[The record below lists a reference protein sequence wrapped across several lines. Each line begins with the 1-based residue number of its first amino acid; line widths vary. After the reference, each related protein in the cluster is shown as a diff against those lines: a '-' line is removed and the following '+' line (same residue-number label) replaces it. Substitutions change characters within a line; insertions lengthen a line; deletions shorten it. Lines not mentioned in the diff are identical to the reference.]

1 MQNNGMPNYGQPAAD
16 KVLRLLCAE
25 DNPRD
30 LKLITEILK
39 KAGYRLALDAVDESR
54 LFRERLEQGEYD
66 LIICDFDIGDWTA
79 IDALGI
85 VKASGQD
92 VPFVVVSGSMGDEAA
107 VECIKQGATD
117 YVLKDRM
124 TRLPSAIQRALE
136 ARTAREEQR
145 KAELALRQSVEQYR
159 LLFEA
164 NPIPMWVF
172 DAENLAIL
180 AVNEAAVRHYGYST
194 DEFLKMTLSDL
205 RRPEEVP
212 HFLAKLA
219 GVGKQAV
226 TMGSLGVLKHRK
238 KSGEVIEVEVAGSP
252 TMFHGRPAGFVLI
265 NDVTERNSLQAQFLQ
280 AQKMESLGRLAG
292 GVAHDLN
299 NLLGVVLGYGELA
312 QDHLD
317 AASPLRKNV
326 EGMQKAADRAVS
338 VVRQLLA
345 FSRKQIQQP
354 RMLSLNAIVEDMA
367 DLLHRLIGEDIKL
380 SIATDSRLWTVRAD
394 KGQIEQVIMNLAVNA
409 RDAMPAGGQLTIR
422 TANVE
427 LDDTDPGHELGCPT
441 GSHVM
446 LEIRDTGCGMDAST
460 QAKIFEP
467 FFTTKELG
475 KGTGLGLATVYG
487 IVKQSG
493 GSISVHSKLDSG
505 ATFRICLP
513 RVEAAPQSSSA
524 LKLSG
529 EVPAGEVPGGSETV
543 LLVEDAEPFREVAR
557 QFLQRGGY
565 NVLVAEDGMAALA
578 VSRNHHSPIH
588 LLLTDVVLPGFSGL
602 HLVQSLRIAHPKI
615 LVLYMSG
622 YTDEALGPHGMLE
635 EGIALL
641 EKPFTRGSLLRKV
654 REVLGPAKSST
665 HGEVL

>member
-1 MQNNGMPNYGQPAAD
+1 MATMQNNGMPNYGQPAAD

-39 KAGYRLALDAVDESR
+39 KAGYLLELDAVNESR
-54 LFRERLEQGEYD
+54 LFRERLEQGEHD

-85 VKASGQD
+85 VKASGKD

-107 VECIKQGATD
+107 AECIKHGATD

-317 AASPLRKNV
+317 PASPLRKNI

-354 RMLSLNAIVEDMA
+354 RMLSLNAIVEDMEE
-367 DLLHRLIGEDIKL
+367 LLRRLIGEDIQL
-380 SIATDSRLWTVRAD
+380 SIATDSHLGTVRAD
-394 KGQIEQVIMNLAVNA
+394 AGQIEQIVMNLAVNA
-409 RDAMPAGGQLTIR
+409 RDAMPRGGQLTIR

-427 LDDTDPGHELGCPT
+427 LGEADLRHESDSQT
-441 GSHVM
+441 GAHVM
-446 LEIRDTGCGMDAST
+446 LEVSDTGCGMDAAT
-460 QAKIFEP
+460 QARIFEP
-467 FFTTKELG
+467 FFTTKDPG

-493 GSISVHSKLDSG
+493 GSTSVQSEPEHG

-513 RVEAAPQSSSA
+513 RVEAAPQPLRA
-524 LKLSG
+524 VKLFG
-529 EVPAGEVPGGSETV
+529 ETPRGSETV
-543 LLVEDAEPFREVAR
+543 LLVEDAEPFREVTR
-557 QFLQRGGY
+557 QFLQQGGY
-565 NVLVAEDGMAALA
+565 RVLTAENGLAALA
-578 VSRNHHSPIH
+578 VSEKHAGPLH
-588 LLLTDVVLPGFSGL
+588 LLLTDVVMPGLSGPQL
-602 HLVQSLRIAHPKI
+602 ARELRIARPD
-615 LVLYMSG
+615 LPVLYMSG
-622 YTDEALGPHGMLE
+622 YTDEALGPHGVLE

-641 EKPFTRGSLLRKV
+641 EKPFTRGSLLRKL
-654 REVLGPAKSST
+654 REVLDSVNALA
-665 HGEVL
+665 HEEVP

>member
-39 KAGYRLALDAVDESR
+39 KAGYLLELDAVNESR
-54 LFRERLEQGEYD
+54 LFRERLEQGEHD

-85 VKASGQD
+85 VKASGKD

-107 VECIKQGATD
+107 AECIKHGATD

-317 AASPLRKNV
+317 PASPLRKNI

-354 RMLSLNAIVEDMA
+354 RMLSLNAIVEDMEE
-367 DLLHRLIGEDIKL
+367 LLRRLIGEDIQL
-380 SIATDSRLWTVRAD
+380 SIATDPHLGTVRAD
-394 KGQIEQVIMNLAVNA
+394 AGQIEQIVMNLAVNA
-409 RDAMPAGGQLTIR
+409 RDAMPRGGQLTIR

-427 LDDTDPGHELGCPT
+427 LGEADLRHESDSQT
-441 GSHVM
+441 GAHVM
-446 LEIRDTGCGMDAST
+446 LEVSDTGCGMDAAT
-460 QAKIFEP
+460 RARIFEP
-467 FFTTKELG
+467 FFTTKDPG

-493 GSISVHSKLDSG
+493 GSTSVQSEPEHG

-513 RVEAAPQSSSA
+513 RVEAAPQPLRA
-524 LKLSG
+524 VKLFG
-529 EVPAGEVPGGSETV
+529 ETPRGSETV
-543 LLVEDAEPFREVAR
+543 LLVEDAEPFREVTR
-557 QFLQRGGY
+557 QFLQQGGY
-565 NVLVAEDGMAALA
+565 RVLAAENGLEALA
-578 VSRNHHSPIH
+578 VSEKHAGPLH
-588 LLLTDVVLPGFSGL
+588 LLLTDVVMPGLSGPQL
-602 HLVQSLRIAHPKI
+602 ARELRIARPD
-615 LVLYMSG
+615 LPVLYMSG
-622 YTDEALGPHGMLE
+622 YTDEALGPHGVLE

-641 EKPFTRGSLLRKV
+641 EKPFTRGSLLRKL
-654 REVLGPAKSST
+654 REVLDSVNALA
-665 HGEVL
+665 HEEVP